1 MKQKGF
7 AKKTDVDRNV
17 KRADR
22 VRQAAVPAEALD
34 GTFPSLNLPIRP
46 PYPPM
51 EAKAVEE
58 IPSGEGW
65 QYEPKWDGFRCL
77 VFRDGGSVAL
87 QSKAGQPLGRYFP
100 EMVEAFSKLPAKTF
114 VLDGEIVILRD
125 GHLSFD
131 DLLMRIHPAESRIRK
146 LAQETPATF
155 FAFDLLV
162 DEKGKDATGMPLD
175 VRRPRLELF
184 FEKVPEKG
192 AIRISP
198 KATDARAAKEWMK
211 ELGTIG
217 LDGVIAKRL
226 DVPYASGERTGM
238 VKIKLLRTA
247 DCVVG
252 GFRWASKG
260 GKVGSLLL
268 GLYADDGLLNHV
280 GFTSS
285 FSAEERQELE
295 RILKPYMGGKGFSGS
310 APGGPSRWSTERSGQ
325 WEPLEPK
332 LVAEIRYDHFSG
344 GRFRHGTKFLRWRP
358 EKKPKACTFEQVER
372 KAGKGK
378 SDLLAA

>member
-1 MKQKGF
+1 MLEG
-7 AKKTDVDRNV
+7 
-17 KRADR
+17 
-22 VRQAAVPAEALD
+22 E
-34 GTFPSLNLPIRP
+34 FPTLKLPIHP

-51 EAKAVEE
+51 EAKSIED
-58 IPSGEGW
+58 IPTGEGW

-77 VFRDGGSVAL
+77 AFKDGDTVVL

-100 EMVEAFSKLPAKTF
+100 EMVEAFNKLSARRF

-146 LAQETPATF
+146 LSHETPATF

-162 DEKGKDATGMPLD
+162 DEKGKDITSMPLD
-175 VRRPRLELF
+175 VRRPRLEDF
-184 FEKVPEKG
+184 FERVPEKG
-192 AIRISP
+192 QIRISP
-198 KATDARAAKEWMK
+198 KTLDHRAAEEWMG
-211 ELGTIG
+211 ELGTVG
-217 LDGVIAKRL
+217 LDGVVAKRL
-226 DVPYASGERTGM
+226 DVPYASGERTAM

-252 GFRWASKG
+252 GFRWAAKG

-268 GLYADDGLLNHV
+268 GLYDDQGKLNHV

-285 FSAEERQELE
+285 FSAEERGELE
-295 RILKPYMGGKGFSGS
+295 NILKPYMGGEGFTGN
-310 APGGPSRWSTERSGQ
+310 APGGPSRWSTERSGE
-325 WEPLEPK
+325 WVALEPK
-332 LVAEIRYDHFSG
+332 LVCEVRYDHFSG

-358 EKKPKACTFEQVER
+358 EKKPKACTYEQVER